1 MRAIAGLW
9 RWRGNPLYRTT
20 DRVEGWLALAAVLLM
35 TVGTPAVALW
45 GTRTAHETLMG
56 VVREQQRQ
64 RHQVWATVA
73 QSTPPVADGPEAE
86 SGHRVN
92 ATWTSVDGRTHSG
105 TVVADRPTEPGDR
118 LRVWVDAGG
127 EIAARPMDAAT
138 ASSHAALAGFGT
150 AVAAAGL
157 VESARRL
164 LVRRL
169 LARRYTRWAQEWARV
184 GPDWGRTGRS
194 N

>member
-64 RHQVWATVA
+64 RHQVWATAA
-73 QSTPPVADGPEAE
+73 QSTPPVADAPEAE
-86 SGHRVN
+86 SGHRVT
-92 ATWTSVDGRTHSG
+92 ATWTAVDGRTHSG

-118 LRVWVDAGG
+118 LRVWVDAHG
-127 EIAARPMDAAT
+127 EITARPMDAAT

-157 VESARRL
+157 VESVRRL

-169 LARRYTRWAQEWARV
+169 LARRYARWAQEWARV

>member
-1 MRAIAGLW
+1 MRTIAGLW
-9 RWRGNPLYRTT
+9 RWRGNPLCRTT

-73 QSTPPVADGPEAE
+73 QSTPPVAEGSDVD
-86 SGHRVN
+86 SGHLVN
-92 ATWTSVDGRTHSG
+92 ATWTAVDGRTHSG
-105 TVVADRPTEPGDR
+105 TVAADRPTEPGDR
-118 LRVWVDAGG
+118 LRVWVDARG
-127 EIAARPMDAAT
+127 ELSARPLDAA
-138 ASSHAALAGFGT
+138 AVSSHAALAGVGT

-157 VESARRL
+157 VETARRL
-164 LVRRL
+164 LMRRL
-169 LARRYTRWAQEWARV
+169 MARRYTRWAQEWARV
-184 GPDWGRTGRS
+184 GPDGGRAGQS